1 MVFWKKGD
9 KLSKA
14 RPLEVLQVVPQMQ
27 NASILRLLSISMVV
41 LQLETGAVIQTSVKG
56 GLDLDIFEW
65 LSQVVNPQNPVPCRV
80 ILGEYQLSMQRFH
93 ESELNFG
100 TEFAP
105 KQSSGSKRMN
115 YKKRNLQYTHISHR
129 LNTDYPPAWPWHPST
144 FAPGTHGR
152 HLAPGKFHLAWEC
165 APG

>member
-1 MVFWKKGD
+1 
-9 KLSKA
+9 
-14 RPLEVLQVVPQMQ
+14 MQ

-65 LSQVVNPQNPVPCRV
+65 LSQVVNPQNPIPCRV

-100 TEFAP
+100 TEDMVP
-105 KQSSGSKRMN
+105 KRCSGSKRMN
-115 YKKRNLQYTHISHR
+115 YKKV
-129 LNTDYPPAWPWHPST
+129 
-144 FAPGTHGR
+144 
-152 HLAPGKFHLAWEC
+152 KC
-165 APG
+165 

>member
-1 MVFWKKGD
+1 
-9 KLSKA
+9 
-14 RPLEVLQVVPQMQ
+14 MQ

-115 YKKRNLQYTHISHR
+115 YKKRNLQHTHI
-129 LNTDYPPAWPWHPST
+129 
-144 FAPGTHGR
+144 
-152 HLAPGKFHLAWEC
+152 
-165 APG
+165 